1 MIVGKGTTELIQIG
15 QMALLT
21 NADIDIDIDV
31 FIESI
36 FDFPTVAEA
45 YRVAALAVIGQRT
58 QQQDSY

>member
-1 MIVGKGTTELIQIG
+1 MVGEGVTELIQIG

-21 NADIDIDIDV
+21 NADIDI

-36 FDFPTVAEA
+36 FNFSTVAEA
-45 YRVAALAVIGQRT
+45 YRFAALAVIGQRA